1 MPILRGALNPAAHS
15 CISITLINVLQI
27 YLLVNSVH
35 VLVRLSIYGHTFN
48 LFSLRTSS

>member
-27 YLLVNSVH
+27 YLLINSVH
-35 VLVRLSIYGHTFN
+35 VLVRLSDTFN